1 MRAEELE
8 KLVRFKDNLNP
19 DIWQNN
25 NLRREVEYK
34 LLLIAKEFIE
44 FINIPDLKL
53 KDITLSGSNASYNY
67 NDHSD
72 LDLHLIVDMDTPC
85 GAQLKELFQAKK
97 SQFNDQYD
105 ILIRGHEVEVYV
117 QDAKQPHIS
126 NGIYSVIKDEWLKQP
141 EKISANPDETNIKHK
156 YEFLKAEID
165 RAIESGDPR
174 AIARLQLKIKDMR
187 KAGLEKSGEYGVENL
202 AFKLLRNDGSLDA
215 LYSAKQKADDEKLSL
230 PENFADGK
238 KPGRKGLAKRMGVPT
253 GASVTRLR
261 QIAKNSTG
269 EKARMAHWM
278 ANMKSGKKKAKID
291 ELTAYHGTADT
302 ITQFRPLTH
311 FGSIKAAEDRMT
323 YKKIK
328 GRVYEVDLDI
338 NNPAVIKDFPGVHSA
353 TQFAFALKKAKIFTQ
368 DEMLSVTTID
378 GDGTGVEYWLANKD
392 RLEREKREQLI
403 KLLKSKGYDGMAYVN
418 RYEDKG
424 HTSYV
429 ILDSNQA
436 KIVKEI
442 TPEKKD

>member
-8 KLVRFKDNLNP
+8 KLVRFKDTLNP

-34 LLLIAKEFIE
+34 LLLIAKEFIN

-105 ILIRGHEVEVYV
+105 ILIRGHEVEVYA

-126 NGIYSVIKDEWLKQP
+126 NGIYSVINDRWIKQP

-202 AFKLLRNDGSLDA
+202 AFKLLRNDGTLDA
-215 LYSAKQKADDEKLSL
+215 LYSAKQKADDMRLSL
-230 PENFADGK
+230 PESLMEKINQKIIDPDFKAEKVVDIPSVGELRLVASGMKVVGAPQFNISVKKDDGKNIGYFRFVVADYEKNPKNMFGFKVKSKLDPYVVGGSVSVWDQYQKKGIATAVYKFVRELGNDIKPSSMQTDAGKSMWRSFEKNVDENFADGK

-278 ANMKSGKKKAKID
+278 ANMKSGKKKD
-291 ELTAYHGTADT
+291 
-302 ITQFRPLTH
+302 
-311 FGSIKAAEDRMT
+311 
-323 YKKIK
+323 
-328 GRVYEVDLDI
+328 
-338 NNPAVIKDFPGVHSA
+338 
-353 TQFAFALKKAKIFTQ
+353 
-368 DEMLSVTTID
+368 
-378 GDGTGVEYWLANKD
+378 
-392 RLEREKREQLI
+392 
-403 KLLKSKGYDGMAYVN
+403 
-418 RYEDKG
+418 
-424 HTSYV
+424 
-429 ILDSNQA
+429 
-436 KIVKEI
+436 
-442 TPEKKD
+442 

>member
-8 KLVRFKDNLNP
+8 KLVRFKDTLNP

-34 LLLIAKEFIE
+34 LLLIAKEFIN

-105 ILIRGHEVEVYV
+105 ILIRGHEVEVYA

-126 NGIYSVIKDEWLKQP
+126 NGIYSVINDRWIKQP

-202 AFKLLRNDGSLDA
+202 AFKLLRNDGTLDA
-215 LYSAKQKADDEKLSL
+215 LYSAKQKADDMRLSL
-230 PENFADGK
+230 PEAATAEDLKLINSAIDFIKDNTKIKPVDDAEAKAEEIISKLPDSKLKRKAKEIFFSAKDNPYVQGGLITTLGSLIANGVIATGQKYGLSPTQTNVMLQLIINSVLPAIYNRMAGKNWKDTVKATFASAMVGAGTAAGFGMMEVEKVKENFADGK
-238 KPGRKGLAKRMGVPT
+238 KPVRKGLAKRMGVPT

-278 ANMKSGKKKAKID
+278 ANMKSGKKKD
-291 ELTAYHGTADT
+291 
-302 ITQFRPLTH
+302 
-311 FGSIKAAEDRMT
+311 
-323 YKKIK
+323 
-328 GRVYEVDLDI
+328 
-338 NNPAVIKDFPGVHSA
+338 
-353 TQFAFALKKAKIFTQ
+353 
-368 DEMLSVTTID
+368 
-378 GDGTGVEYWLANKD
+378 
-392 RLEREKREQLI
+392 
-403 KLLKSKGYDGMAYVN
+403 
-418 RYEDKG
+418 
-424 HTSYV
+424 
-429 ILDSNQA
+429 
-436 KIVKEI
+436 
-442 TPEKKD
+442 

>member
-1 MRAEELE
+1 MRAEELQ
-8 KLVRFKDNLNP
+8 KLVRFKDSLNP

-34 LLLIAKEFIE
+34 LLQIAKEFIN

-126 NGIYSVIKDEWLKQP
+126 NGIYSVLKDEWLKQP
-141 EKISANPDETNIKHK
+141 KKISANPDETNIKHK

-165 RAIESGDPR
+165 RAVESMDPR

-215 LYSAKQKADDEKLSL
+215 LYSAKQKADDMRLSL
-230 PENFADGK
+230 PEAAKESDMQLIRSVIDFYQDNTKLKPVDDADKKAEEILDKITSGKLKEKVKTIFDRAKNNPYVQGGVITTIGSLIAGGVISQGQKYGLTPHQTNIFLQAIINTVLPTIYSRLGGRSWKDTIKFTLASAGIGAGTAAILEDDDEIEENFADGK
-238 KPGRKGLAKRMGVPT
+238 NPGRKGLAKRMGVPT

-261 QIAKNSTG
+261 QIAKNSSG

-278 ANMKSGKKKAKID
+278 ANMKSGKKK
-291 ELTAYHGTADT
+291 
-302 ITQFRPLTH
+302 
-311 FGSIKAAEDRMT
+311 S
-323 YKKIK
+323 
-328 GRVYEVDLDI
+328 
-338 NNPAVIKDFPGVHSA
+338 
-353 TQFAFALKKAKIFTQ
+353 
-368 DEMLSVTTID
+368 
-378 GDGTGVEYWLANKD
+378 
-392 RLEREKREQLI
+392 
-403 KLLKSKGYDGMAYVN
+403 
-418 RYEDKG
+418 
-424 HTSYV
+424 
-429 ILDSNQA
+429 
-436 KIVKEI
+436 
-442 TPEKKD
+442 